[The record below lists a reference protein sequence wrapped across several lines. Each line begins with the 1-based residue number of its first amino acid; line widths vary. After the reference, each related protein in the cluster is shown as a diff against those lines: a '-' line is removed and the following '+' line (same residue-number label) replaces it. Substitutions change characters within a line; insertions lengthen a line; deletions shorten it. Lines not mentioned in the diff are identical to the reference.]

1 MNKFN
6 FNLPYGL
13 YVINSPT
20 NMGLT
25 TLGLNIAGEY
35 ASNRKNVLY
44 LKNDFENIE
53 VENIISKI
61 ADYEL
66 TEKAF
71 LLKYDEDVVNSKVNE
86 IKNVNDKIKAPK
98 LYVNTILD
106 FLYVQDVK
114 DVVEDVQLLNNSI
127 FVNIKRSDNEVKK
140 DRINSLSDFDL
151 IIADLK
157 HYDLTMLKRLSV
169 RYKVPVICMNT
180 ISIGEY
186 EHIMMNKYMKHSIID
201 GKEQMYADVV
211 LNFVPDIDAYEN
223 IAQELMACDKISIDQ
238 RERMS
243 FALENYGYMVNAKLK
258 LMKLDCIKN
267 RLDINGGDA
276 NNKSI
281 KLYHDTKNTYITD
294 NYDFEKVCKN
304 IDIREMIEY

>member
-25 TLGLNIAGEY
+25 TLGLNIATEY

-66 TEKAF
+66 TEKKY
-71 LLKYDEDVVNSKVNE
+71 LLKYDEDVVNSKADE
-86 IKNVNDKIKAPK
+86 IKNVNDKIKASK
-98 LYVNTILD
+98 LYVNTILN

-180 ISIGEY
+180 VSIIDY
-186 EHIMMNKYMKHSIID
+186 EHNMTYKYLKHSIID
-201 GKEQMYADVV
+201 TREQVYADVI

-223 IAQELMACDKISIDQ
+223 IAQELMDCDKISVNQ
-238 RERMS
+238 RERMH

-294 NYDFEKVCKN
+294 NYDFEKVYKN

>member
-1 MNKFN
+1 MNKFS

-20 NMGLT
+20 SMGLT
-25 TLGLNIAGEY
+25 TLGLNIAAEY

-44 LKNDFENIE
+44 LKNDFENIG
-53 VENIISKI
+53 VENIISKM

-66 TEKAF
+66 TEKSF
-71 LLKYDEDVVNSKVNE
+71 LLKYDKDVVDSKADE
-86 IKNVNDKIKAPK
+86 IKNVNEKIKAPK
-98 LYVNTILD
+98 LYVNVILD
-106 FLYVQDVK
+106 YLYVQDVK
-114 DVVEDVQLLNNSI
+114 GTEEDVQLLNNSI

-151 IIADLK
+151 VIADLK
-157 HYDLTMLKRLSV
+157 NYDLTMLKRLSV

-201 GKEQMYADVV
+201 EKGQMYADVV
-211 LNFVPDIDAYEN
+211 LNFVPDIVAYEN
-223 IAQELMACDKISIDQ
+223 IAHELSICGKISIDQ
-238 RERMS
+238 RERMF
-243 FALENYGYMVNAKLK
+243 FALENYGYIVNAKLK

-276 NNKSI
+276 NDKSI

-294 NYDFEKVCKN
+294 NYDFEKVYKN
-304 IDIREMIEY
+304 IDIVEMIEY